1 MALVNFTNLDFD
13 QIKTSIRDYLRSN
26 SNFTDYDF
34 EGSNLSVI
42 LDVLAYN
49 TYISSYNANMVSNEV
64 FIDSATLREN
74 VVSIARSIGYTPRS
88 RTASK
93 ANVSFFVDT
102 SVATSPQ
109 KPLTLTLKK
118 GIVSTTSGSFNGISY
133 VYSIPDDI
141 TVPVLNGIADFSNI
155 NIYEGTYI
163 TETYTVNS
171 LNPNQKFILNNSNV
185 DSSLIRVEVRDGSLG
200 PRKKYIQSNNIL
212 DINSESRIFFIQEI
226 EDQRY
231 ELLFGDGIF
240 GKKLINENIVDIS
253 YIITNG
259 ESANGVSSF
268 VFNGTIVD
276 NNNFD
281 VTSGI
286 SLITANIA
294 SNGGKE
300 IESIDSI
307 KKYATRIYAAQNR
320 AVTSS
325 DYEAIIPQIYPEAE
339 SVSVFGGE
347 DLDPP
352 QYGKVFITIKPE
364 GGFFVSNNIKDNI
377 KEKLRKY
384 SVAGIIP
391 EILDLKYLS
400 LEINSTIYYNNNDAP
415 SSEYITNIVYNNIKK
430 YINSSELNK
439 YGARFKY
446 SKFLKIIDDSHES
459 ITSNITTVQMR
470 RDLRPVLNSSATYEI
485 CFGNQFHIK
494 DILGFNIKSSGFTVP
509 GVAETVY
516 MADVPNLD
524 KITGTIVIFRLDS
537 IDRYRIINSNAGTI
551 NYQKGEVNLDAI
563 NIISTSK
570 SDGGESIIQISAIPE
585 SNDVIGLQ
593 DLYLN
598 LSINDVTLNVLSDK
612 IASGDDPSGSTY
624 TKTTSYSNGSIIRE

>member
-1 MALVNFTNLDFD
+1 MTLVNFTNLDFD

-26 SNFTDYDF
+26 SNFSDYDF
-34 EGSNLSVI
+34 EGSNLSII

-49 TYISSYNANMVSNEV
+49 TYISSYNANMISNEV

-93 ANVSFFVDT
+93 ANISFFVDASIT
-102 SVATSPQ
+102 NAPQ
-109 KPLTLTLKK
+109 KPLTLTIKK
-118 GIVSTTSGSFNGISY
+118 GIVATTSGSFNGTNY

-141 TVPVLNGIADFSNI
+141 TVPVINGIADFSNVD
-155 NIYEGTYI
+155 IYEGTYI

-171 LNPNQKFILNNSNV
+171 LDPNQKFILNNANV

-212 DINSESRIFFIQEI
+212 DINSESKIFFIQEI

-231 ELLFGDGIF
+231 EVLFGDGIF
-240 GKKLINENIVDIS
+240 GKKLINENVVDIS

-268 VFNGTIVD
+268 VFNGTLVD

-286 SLITANIA
+286 SLITSNI
-294 SNGGKE
+294 SSSGGRE

-325 DYEAIIPQIYPEAE
+325 DYESIIPQIYPEAE

-347 DLDPP
+347 ELDPP

-364 GGFFVSNNIKDNI
+364 GGFFVSNGVKDNI

-400 LEINSTIYYNNNDAP
+400 LEINSTIYYNNNNAP
-415 SSEYITNIVYNNIKK
+415 SSEYITNTVYNNIKK
-430 YINSSELNK
+430 YANSSELNK

-470 RDLRPVLNSSATYEI
+470 RDLRPVLNSLATYEI

-516 MADVPNLD
+516 ITDIPNLD
-524 KITGTIVIFRLDS
+524 RITGTIVIFKLDS
-537 IDRYRIINSNAGTI
+537 IDRYKIINANAGTI
-551 NYQKGEVNLDAI
+551 NYQKGEINLDAI
-563 NIISTSK
+563 NIDSTSK
-570 SDGGESIIQISAIPE
+570 TDGESIIQVSAVPE

-598 LSINDVTLNVLSDK
+598 LNINDVILGVLSDK
-612 IASGDDPSGSTY
+612 ITSGDDPSGSTY